1 MTNNEIKNKIIELFF
16 IYFKDIKGY
25 QDWSDN
31 EILFNYNDDD
41 IKDFLNFIQK
51 TLKNKEF

>member
-1 MTNNEIKNKIIELFF
+1 MNDKEINNKIIELFF

-51 TLKNKEF
+51 TLKNKEY

>member
-1 MTNNEIKNKIIELFF
+1 MTGKEINNKIIELFF

-31 EILFNYNDDD
+31 EILFSYNDDD

-51 TLKNKEF
+51 TLKNKEY